1 MQFYFLKMRYSIE
14 PKDGYIFKQ
23 QIWSKPNA
31 TKTASM
37 NNSKT
42 AESTCDLIDN
52 TTADKITSVSKK
64 SSKKITFKGVALRK

>member
-1 MQFYFLKMRYSIE
+1 MVKT
-14 PKDGYIFKQ
+14 KCNKNCFK
-23 QIWSKPNA
+23 
-31 TKTASM
+31 M

-42 AESTCDLIDN
+42 AESTGDLIDN